1 MFLCGLDNDYQPAAI
16 NIVNCRAIYCVF
28 SDEEE
33 MLMVEWS
40 DSEVSRAV
48 YSKDAVICTPQ
59 RVGAVLMSLKENAR
73 GACS

>member
-33 MLMVEWS
+33 MLMVEWNETDVPRS
-40 DSEVSRAV
+40 VYAKDS
-48 YSKDAVICTPQ
+48 VICTPQ
-59 RVGAVLMSLKENAR
+59 RVAAVLMSLKERNP
-73 GACS
+73 

>member
-1 MFLCGLDNDYQPAAI
+1 MFLCGLDNDYQPAAV
-16 NIVNCRAIYCVF
+16 NIANCQAIYCVF

-40 DSEVSRAV
+40 GNESSLAV

-59 RVGAVLMSLKENAR
+59 RVAAVLMSLKERNP
-73 GACS
+73 